1 VKCDPALTGWTHRK
15 EVSANRNFFP
25 VFYFLEKADAAA
37 GNDRPVKPVRVQKLR
52 RKNMVKRVIFSGV
65 AAAFFLAAC
74 PAAAEVSFD
83 RGVDVN
89 YAGFFSRYRQT

>member
-1 VKCDPALTGWTHRK
+1 
-15 EVSANRNFFP
+15 
-25 VFYFLEKADAAA
+25 
-37 GNDRPVKPVRVQKLR
+37 
-52 RKNMVKRVIFSGV
+52 MVKRVIFSGV